1 MPKQS
6 VKLTLQLPE
15 GLAKEINDIVEKH
28 DLWMSSQ
35 DFILTKPLPPN
46 ASINKTLLN
55 PLFCFLLAA
64 IVAKIPK

>member
-15 GLAKEINDIVEKH
+15 GLAKEINDIVKKH

-35 DFILTKPLPPN
+35 DFIRE
-46 ASINKTLLN
+46 
-55 PLFCFLLAA
+55 A
-64 IVAKIPK
+64 IKEKIERWHRDHAVG

>member
-1 MPKQS
+1 MPKKS

-35 DFILTKPLPPN
+35 DFIRE
-46 ASINKTLLN
+46 
-55 PLFCFLLAA
+55 A
-64 IVAKIPK
+64 IKEKIERWYRDHAVG